1 MSKIT
6 KSDLENQVFTLI
18 REYGMSSVLLR
29 NAVSRKLGL
38 NITDMECLSLLA
50 IRSVSTPTELA
61 RYTRMTTGAATVML
75 DRLERAN
82 LISRKPN
89 PQDRRGTLI
98 AVNNENMQK
107 NASLFAGAQ
116 TKQREIL
123 ADYTEPELKIIADF
137 LAKISKAIASQAD
150 TIAGLG
156 RFS

>member
-1 MSKIT
+1 MQKR
-6 KSDLENQVFTLI
+6 FC
-18 REYGMSSVLLR
+18 LL
-29 NAVSRKLGL
+29 
-38 NITDMECLSLLA
+38 
-50 IRSVSTPTELA
+50 
-61 RYTRMTTGAATVML
+61 YTS
-75 DRLERAN
+75 N